1 MLEEGISFSKNLL
14 GNDKESRNLTSTG
27 VLKYIKDS
35 ITYTPSGEMML
46 MLLQID
52 ELDKMAA
59 KYGKKA
65 ADDTFR
71 LVLDMCRDKVWYR
84 GVAGAD
90 DNNIIYIAVR
100 DINVEVN
107 ARAFIESLRTMIKW
121 RYMLLNNDKITFSIG
136 VSRYPFNGKDYDKMI
151 LKARRALEIANEK
164 GHNRFI
170 IYKEMLHGEI

>member
-1 MLEEGISFSKNLL
+1 
-14 GNDKESRNLTSTG
+14 
-27 VLKYIKDS
+27 
-35 ITYTPSGEMML
+35 
-46 MLLQID
+46 
-52 ELDKMAA
+52 
-59 KYGKKA
+59 
-65 ADDTFR
+65 
-71 LVLDMCRDKVWYR
+71 MCSDKVWCR

-107 ARAFIESLRTMIKW
+107 ARAFIESLRTMITW